1 MDKFFAFF
9 NFDDIGG
16 KIKNLAKW
24 SCWVTILLGWL
35 GAIIAFFAL
44 FIEGNFLSAIL
55 LLVSAVAYSFL
66 VWFSCW
72 GLYAFGELVEDT
84 HATRFSS
91 KLSNIDKNLQLL
103 VSPIARETE
112 EKAKREAVESAKRSA
127 EEKARR
133 EAEEKTRREAEER
146 ARREAEE
153 RARREAEEKATREA
167 KAPVKREKT
176 LPEHLEYALQF
187 RTDTGLINYLKAL
200 DNEAVQTILK
210 APAHLVR
217 ASIQELLVQL
227 RQGQ

>member
-44 FIEGNFLSAIL
+44 FIEGNFLSALL

-153 RARREAEEKATREA
+153 KANREA

-200 DNEAVQTILK
+200 DDEAVQTILK